1 MLLHQTDTR
10 DIIDLL
16 SPKVL
21 KKAKNDELLWDFYTS
36 LHLDMQDS
44 PFMPEPQIKNK
55 QMHNSVYFDK
65 LTKVISQN

>member
-1 MLLHQTDTR
+1 MLWLYWSVTTNTGWAVVLLHQTDTR

-36 LHLDMQDS
+36 LHMGMQDS
-44 PFMPEPQIKNK
+44 PFMPEHQIK
-55 QMHNSVYFDK
+55 QTDA
-65 LTKVISQN
+65 